1 MAAIPYTFLAFLG
14 GACAVL
20 FHFRTEV
27 AQNKFPDQNGD
38 SLSEEFLQLYCNVD
52 DLSAVSRLEI
62 QVDSVMQNIETIGI
76 HLPTLQHLRLAESS
90 IISLRDAHGLLATVE
105 AYMVL
110 CGRSDLISPSNA
122 ARTVAGLGLLGLAL
136 QVARAYQLDLWEF
149 VFRPFTQLCVELE
162 TCTEDK
168 ALSLAQAAQGP
179 AQAYMFVSSDGNEP
193 LGCQGSLSK
202 AFWATLEEGLRVAS
216 ELQAGDS
223 ESCVAS
229 SARLHTL
236 VAHEVLT
243 VRPEDALPD
252 FLVKALS
259 TGPSWIGLLR
269 LYMRHSRTKEAVD
282 LLVDELKLC
291 QERLEL
297 SDSLAL
303 SKLSQFPISLAVQ
316 LRAGIQ
322 ELSGKQMSD
331 DNPKLLVT
339 LDTILTQLE
348 CLLED
353 SENRAF

>member
-1 MAAIPYTFLAFLG
+1 MLVSALSLTIEKVVVLQPEHSAASTLDSRDANIACG
-14 GACAVL
+14 GGFSFASANL
-20 FHFRTEV
+20 
-27 AQNKFPDQNGD
+27 D
-38 SLSEEFLQLYCNVD
+38 SLQDWFSQAD
-52 DLSAVSRLEI
+52 MVSK
-62 QVDSVMQNIETIGI
+62 D
-76 HLPTLQHLRLAESS
+76 S
-90 IISLRDAHGLLATVE
+90 IISLRDAQGLLATVE

-223 ESCVAS
+223 ESCIAS

-353 SENRAF
+353 SEKRAF